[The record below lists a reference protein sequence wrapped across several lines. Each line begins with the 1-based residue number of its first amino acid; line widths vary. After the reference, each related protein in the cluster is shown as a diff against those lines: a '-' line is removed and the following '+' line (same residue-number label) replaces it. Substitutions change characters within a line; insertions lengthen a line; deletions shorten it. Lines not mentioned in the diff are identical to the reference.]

1 MNINLVLPEP
11 LDAKDTIMA
20 TETPLGGFVGDPAQA
35 FTPPSAG
42 SCCGSISTSA
52 ETTGGCCG
60 TDTAVAA
67 GSCCGS
73 EPVAE
78 KATTGGCCG

>member
-1 MNINLVLPEP
+1 
-11 LDAKDTIMA
+11 MA
-20 TETPLGGFVGDPAQA
+20 TETTAITSAGGFAGDPAQA

-42 SCCGSISTSA
+42 SCCGSAPTGQIAVES
-52 ETTGGCCG
+52 TGGCCG

-73 EPVAE
+73 TPVAGVVADE
-78 KATTGGCCG
+78 ATSDGCCG

>member
-1 MNINLVLPEP
+1 
-11 LDAKDTIMA
+11 MA
-20 TETPLGGFVGDPAQA
+20 TETTTNAVAGGFASNPAEA

-42 SCCGSISTSA
+42 SCCGSAPTAQASA
-52 ETTGGCCG
+52 ETVAGCCG

-73 EPVAE
+73 EPVGE
-78 KATTGGCCG
+78 ATAGSAASGGCCG